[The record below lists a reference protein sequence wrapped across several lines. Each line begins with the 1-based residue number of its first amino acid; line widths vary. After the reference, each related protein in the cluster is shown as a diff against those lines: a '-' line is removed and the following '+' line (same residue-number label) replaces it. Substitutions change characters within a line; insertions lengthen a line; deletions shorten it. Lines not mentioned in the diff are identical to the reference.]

1 MSKIHKLS
9 KADGYMHRVFC
20 VEYDLAAMVEAY
32 GPEAIHWMI
41 DEISA
46 GRIVGR
52 QDVARWAAHKDLY
65 KFASIESKTAKVE
78 IIKKGDKVIKRS
90 KRSKPATVNNN
101 PISQQ

>member
-1 MSKIHKLS
+1 MADKVHKLS

-32 GPEAIHWMI
+32 GAETIHWMV
-41 DEISA
+41 DEIAA

-65 KFASIESKTAKVE
+65 KFASTEAKGAKVA
-78 IIKKGDKVIKRS
+78 VVKRS
-90 KRSKPATVNNN
+90 EKIVKRGRAAKPARNNN
-101 PISQQ
+101 ASAQ

>member
-1 MSKIHKLS
+1 MADKVHKLS
-9 KADGYMHRVFC
+9 KADGYTHRVFC

-32 GPEAIHWMI
+32 GPEAIHWMV

-65 KFASIESKTAKVE
+65 KFASTEVKSAKVA
-78 IIKKGDKVIKRS
+78 IVKRS
-90 KRSKPATVNNN
+90 EKIVKRGRANA
-101 PISQQ
+101 